1 MCPQRLIASVS
12 ETSLVTRLSMRQA
25 ASEGKKDSSPFSQ
38 YAPRAAIIAFFVGN
52 LQLVSGLSESFDI
65 RMVPHLE
72 TELAWS
78 HLAIQNA

>member
-1 MCPQRLIASVS
+1 MCPQRLIVSVS

-25 ASEGKKDSSPFSQ
+25 ASEGKKDSPFSQ
-38 YAPRAAIIAFFVGN
+38 YAPRAAIIAFFVGI